1 MTAVFEWPGSRHRA
15 IDATRAQRLMGGIVL
30 ALHPR
35 RALPLAV
42 LEDGSLA
49 ADAPPRG
56 PRLIHALVVV
66 LTFYCGGRC
75 CVGSNAEHGLTKA
88 GTRPVE
94 GRTVAADPRLFPIGT
109 RLWIEGLGERVVQDV
124 GSGVKGA
131 HLDVYVGDHQ
141 RALRLG
147 RRQARVRVL
156 HHPAVSLDRLR
167 PNVTNVMSGG
177 VAEPLPQPFSF
188 LHPAQWLSL
197 LHSWISASPPTASL
211 PPQDL

>member
-1 MTAVFEWPGSRHRA
+1 M
-15 IDATRAQRLMGGIVL
+15 
-30 ALHPR
+30 
-35 RALPLAV
+35 
-42 LEDGSLA
+42 
-49 ADAPPRG
+49 
-56 PRLIHALVVV
+56 IHALVVV

-75 CVGSNAEHGLTKA
+75 CVGSNAEHGLTKS

-109 RLWIEGLGERVVQDV
+109 RLWIDGLGERVVQDV

-131 HLDVYVGDHQ
+131 HLDVYVGDHK

-156 HHPAVSLDRLR
+156 RHAVVSLDRR
-167 PNVTNVMSGG
+167 GPNVTTIMSGA
-177 VAEPLPQPFSF
+177 VAEPLPPPSSF
-188 LHPAQWLSL
+188 LRPAQWLSL
-197 LHSWISASPPTASL
+197 LHAWISAPSPVEPL